1 MPQSIALVEPLDLNR
16 ESARPLQWQ
25 LYESLRLSILDGRL
39 IAGQRLPSSRA
50 LANDLSLGRNTV
62 VAAYEQLAA
71 EGYVLSRTGAGTE
84 VAALPPE
91 TVLEVGRSD
100 NNERRPDPRRQL
112 SKRGEATAEIKR
124 ASPRYEKLAALPFQ
138 HGLPAMDSFPR
149 DTWARLLA
157 RRARQP
163 QSRLYDYQF
172 GPGFPALREAIAAY
186 LGAARGVVCGPENI
200 IVTAGAQAA
209 LDLAARMTVDPGDP
223 VWVEDPGYLGAR
235 GALQSAGANLI
246 PVPVD
251 QEGMNP
257 EALPEGTQNPKL
269 IYVSPSYQFPLG
281 VTMSL
286 NRRLA
291 LLERAKETGAWI
303 LEDDYDSEYRY
314 TGRPLAALQGLDGTG
329 GVIYMG
335 TFAKTLFPALR
346 VGYLVVPDSLIDAF
360 TSGIRMTGQSP
371 PPAIQAALAD
381 FMDDGHFTA
390 HIRRMRTLYAARQ
403 EHLIKAL
410 ARETGDLFRV
420 PKLEGGMQLAAY
432 LPDGTNDVAATEA
445 VRAARVLTTPL
456 SSYYL
461 KEPGKRGLYLGY
473 AGVPEHDIDRAA
485 KKLGTA
491 LRDAGLQTTRNETAI

>member
-1 MPQSIALVEPLDLNR
+1 MAQSIALIEPLNLDR
-16 ESARPLQWQ
+16 DSDRPLQWQ
-25 LYESLRLSILDGRL
+25 LYESLRLAILEGRL
-39 IAGQRLPSSRA
+39 TAGQRLPSSRA
-50 LANDLSLGRNTV
+50 MAADLSLGRNTV

-71 EGYVLSRTGAGTE
+71 EGYLLSRTGAGTE

-91 TVLEVGRSD
+91 TVMEVGRSD
-100 NNERRPDPRRQL
+100 VTDRKPDPRRTL
-112 SKRGEATAEIKR
+112 SRRGETTISIKR

-138 HGLPAMDSFPR
+138 HGLPSMESFPR

-186 LGAARGVVCGPENI
+186 LGAARGVVCGPDNV

-209 LDLAARMTVDPGDP
+209 LDLAARMTIDPGDS
-223 VWVEDPGYLGAR
+223 VWIEDPGYLGAR
-235 GALQSAGANLI
+235 GALLSAGANLI

-251 QEGMNP
+251 EEGMKP
-257 EALPEGTQNPKL
+257 DALSPDAPSPKL

-286 NRRLA
+286 PRRLA

-360 TSGIRMTGQSP
+360 TNGIRMTGQSP

-390 HIRRMRTLYAARQ
+390 HIRRMRTLYAGRQ
-403 EHLIKAL
+403 QHLIDAL
-410 ARETGDLFRV
+410 QRETGTLFRV

-432 LPDGTNDVAATEA
+432 LPDDADDLKA
-445 VRAARVLTTPL
+445 VDAIHKARVLGTAL

-461 KEPGKRGLYLGY
+461 SDPKKRGLYLGY
-473 AGVPEHDIDRAA
+473 AGVPEADIDRAA

-491 LRDAGLQTTRNETAI
+491 LRDAGF

>member
-1 MPQSIALVEPLDLNR
+1 MPHSIALVEPLDLDRN
-16 ESARPLQWQ
+16 SARPLQWQ

-50 LANDLSLGRNTV
+50 LANELNLGRNTV

-91 TVLEVGRSD
+91 TVLEVGRSES
-100 NNERRPDPRRQL
+100 NERRPDPRRQL
-112 SKRGEATAEIKR
+112 SKRGEATARIKR

-209 LDLAARMTVDPGDP
+209 LDLAARMTVDPGDT
-223 VWVEDPGYLGAR
+223 VWIEDPGYLGAR

-257 EALPEGTQNPKL
+257 EALAPDTGTENPKL

-346 VGYLVVPDSLIDAF
+346 VGYLVVPDSLVDAF

-432 LPDGTNDVAATEA
+432 LPDGTDDVAAADA
-445 VRAARVLTTPL
+445 VQAARVLTTPL
-456 SSYYL
+456 SGYYL
-461 KEPGKRGLYLGY
+461 DEPDKRGLYLGY

-485 KKLGTA
+485 KKLGIA
-491 LRDAGLQTTRNETAI
+491 LRDAGF

>member
-1 MPQSIALVEPLDLNR
+1 MPQSIALVEPINLDRN
-16 ESARPLQWQ
+16 ADRPLQWQ
-25 LYESLRLSILDGRL
+25 LYESLRLAILDGRL
-39 IAGQRLPSSRA
+39 TAGQRLPSSRA

-71 EGYVLSRTGAGTE
+71 EGYVLSKTGAGTE

-91 TVLEVGRSD
+91 TVLEVGRS
-100 NNERRPDPRRQL
+100 ETAGRAQDPRRTL
-112 SKRGEATAEIKR
+112 SKRGETTIAIRR
-124 ASPRYEKLAALPFQ
+124 ASPFYEKLAALPFQ

-186 LGAARGVVCGPENI
+186 LGAARGVVCGPQNV

-209 LDLAARMTVDPGDP
+209 LDLAARMVIDPGDP

-235 GALQSAGANLI
+235 GALTSAGANLI

-251 QEGMNP
+251 EEGINT
-257 EALPEGTQNPKL
+257 EALPTGTPAPKL

-286 NRRLA
+286 PRRLA

-360 TSGIRMTGQSP
+360 TAAIRMTGQSP

-390 HIRRMRTLYAARQ
+390 HIRRMRTLYAGRQ
-403 EHLIKAL
+403 QHLIDAL
-410 ARETGDLFRV
+410 DRETGEMFTV

-432 LPDGTNDVAATEA
+432 LNKGDDDAKAVQTVTAAKVFATA
-445 VRAARVLTTPL
+445 L

-461 KEPGKRGLYLGY
+461 NEPKKHGLYLGY
-473 AGVPEHDIDRAA
+473 AGVLETDIDRAA
-485 KKLGTA
+485 KKLGRA
-491 LRDAGLQTTRNETAI
+491 MRDAGF

>member
-1 MPQSIALVEPLDLNR
+1 MAQSIALVEPINLDR
-16 ESARPLQWQ
+16 DGDRPLQWQ
-25 LYESLRLSILDGRL
+25 LYESLRHAILEGRL
-39 IAGQRLPSSRA
+39 TAGQRLPSSRA
-50 LANDLSLGRNTV
+50 LATDLSLGRNTV

-91 TVLEVGRSD
+91 TVMEVGRSD
-100 NNERRPDPRRQL
+100 DKDRHQDPRRTL
-112 SKRGEATAEIKR
+112 SQRGQVTIEIKR

-172 GPGFPALREAIAAY
+172 GPGFPALREAISAY
-186 LGAARGVVCGPENI
+186 LGAARGVVCGPDNVI
-200 IVTAGAQAA
+200 ITAGAQAA
-209 LDLAARMTVDPGDP
+209 LDLAARMVLDPGDP
-223 VWVEDPGYLGAR
+223 VWIEDPGYLGAR
-235 GALQSAGANLI
+235 GAIKSAGGNLI

-251 QEGMNP
+251 DEGMNP
-257 EALPEGTQNPKL
+257 SALPPATEDPRL

-346 VGYLVVPDSLIDAF
+346 VGYLVVPDSLIDGF
-360 TSGIRMTGQSP
+360 TAAIRMTGQSP
-371 PPAIQAALAD
+371 APAIQAALAD
-381 FMDDGHFTA
+381 FIDDGHFTA

-403 EHLIKAL
+403 QRLIDAL
-410 ARETGDLFRV
+410 ERETGDMFRV
-420 PKLEGGMQLAAY
+420 PKLEGGMQVAAY
-432 LPDGTNDVAATEA
+432 LPDDADDVRASEA
-445 VRAARVLTTPL
+445 VNRARVHTTPL
-456 SSYYL
+456 SSYFM
-461 KEPGKRGLYLGY
+461 GTAHKRGLYLGY

-485 KKLGTA
+485 KKLGKA
-491 LRDAGLQTTRNETAI
+491 MREAGF

>member
-1 MPQSIALVEPLDLNR
+1 MAQSIALIEPLNLDR
-16 ESARPLQWQ
+16 DSDRPLQWQ
-25 LYESLRLSILDGRL
+25 LYESLRLAILEGRL
-39 IAGQRLPSSRA
+39 TAGQRLPSSRA
-50 LANDLSLGRNTV
+50 MAADLSLGRNTV

-91 TVLEVGRSD
+91 TVMEVGRSD
-100 NNERRPDPRRQL
+100 VTDRKLDPRRTL
-112 SKRGEATAEIKR
+112 SRRGETTISIKR

-138 HGLPAMDSFPR
+138 HGLPAMESFPR

-186 LGAARGVVCGPENI
+186 LGAARGVVCGPDNV

-209 LDLAARMTVDPGDP
+209 LDLAARMTIDPGDS
-223 VWVEDPGYLGAR
+223 VWIEDPGYLGAR
-235 GALQSAGANLI
+235 GALLSAGANLI

-251 QEGMNP
+251 EEGMKP
-257 EALPEGTQNPKL
+257 DALSPDAPAPKL

-286 NRRLA
+286 PRRLA

-346 VGYLVVPDSLIDAF
+346 VGYLVVPDGLIDAF
-360 TSGIRMTGQSP
+360 TNGIRMTGQSP
-371 PPAIQAALAD
+371 APAIQAALAD

-390 HIRRMRTLYAARQ
+390 HIRRMRTLYAGRQ
-403 EHLIKAL
+403 QHLIDAL
-410 ARETGDLFRV
+410 KRETGALFRV

-432 LPDGTNDVAATEA
+432 LPDTADDVKAVEA
-445 VRAARVLTTPL
+445 LGKARVLGTAL
-456 SSYYL
+456 STYYL
-461 KEPGKRGLYLGY
+461 SDPKKRGLYLGY

-491 LRDAGLQTTRNETAI
+491 LRDAGF